1 MCAYVERFKKWAWGR
16 GDSWRK
22 GGKKSG
28 LPLHSHFFLSPSR
41 LIRLGNAFKP
51 PKGINPLPPL
61 KAKGSPSRTIGGG
74 EEEEGARGNCIWA
87 WGAPWESICVFKPFE
102 GRGRGDINFSF
113 HISFLFPS
121 LYLPIRSTIHLAAM
135 YACFPDKLI
144 APK

>member
-74 EEEEGARGNCIWA
+74 RKKRGPVETAFGHGVLHERAFVYLNLLKDGGGGISTF
-87 WGAPWESICVFKPFE
+87 PFTSLSFSLRSICRSDQLFILLPCMPAS
-102 GRGRGDINFSF
+102 RIN
-113 HISFLFPS
+113 
-121 LYLPIRSTIHLAAM
+121 
-135 YACFPDKLI
+135 
-144 APK
+144 